1 MSAVHG
7 IKKKPHQKKDQ
18 REKRATSRPNI
29 SRAKRPRSI
38 GSEDE
43 DEDEFDL
50 PINKTAAIIAASLQP
65 KRKADKKIKK

>member
-1 MSAVHG
+1 VHG
-7 IKKKPHQKKDQ
+7 IKKKPHQTKRPK
-18 REKRATSRPNI
+18 RERATSRPKI

-43 DEDEFDL
+43 DEDEFEL

-65 KRKADKKIKK
+65 NRKADKKMKK